1 MPAPAI
7 AQPDQRRVL
16 TFVPRTGLDVLDP
29 VWSTSSVTVDHGFY
43 VFDTLYGVGE
53 MLRPSPQLAEGHTV
67 SDDGLTWTIRL
78 RDGLKWHDGERVLA
92 RDCVASLRRWSAR
105 DGFGRLLARVVE
117 AWEAA
122 DDRTIRIRLK
132 QPCAVLPD
140 ALAHPQASPAF
151 MMPERLA
158 LTSPTDKVTEMVGS
172 GPMRFLK
179 DEYQQGNRVAY
190 ARFEGYVP
198 RDEPPSG
205 TAGGKRMYFDRVN
218 WSIIPDDATAAA
230 GIQTGALDWWE
241 FINPDYVGTMQK
253 TPKLRVEIAD
263 RLGTNFIMRFNTIV
277 PPFDNVRLRRV
288 VLSAVEQGD
297 FMPAIAGDVPGNWRT
312 CYSQFACG
320 LPGVT
325 EAGETLM
332 TGPKDLAKLRDAVKA
347 SGYNGEKV
355 VLIMAA
361 DYSLTAG
368 LAPVAA
374 DLLGKLGLKVDL
386 QQMDYGSW
394 MQRRTSRET
403 SDKGGWNVIMS
414 QGTSAVT
421 ANRHSTCSSRA
432 RAETAI
438 PAGTTI
444 PASSP

>member
-1 MPAPAI
+1 MAGIKRGEA
-7 AQPDQRRVL
+7 
-16 TFVPRTGLDVLDP
+16 GLL
-29 VWSTSSVTVDHGFY
+29 
-43 VFDTLYGVGE
+43 E
-53 MLRPSPQLAEGHTV
+53 AEAH
-67 SDDGLTWTIRL
+67 DGLCRF
-78 RDGLKWHDGERVLA
+78 ESV
-92 RDCVASLRRWSAR
+92 VASY
-105 DGFGRLLARVVE
+105 F
-117 AWEAA
+117 
-122 DDRTIRIRLK
+122 
-132 QPCAVLPD
+132 PCAP
-140 ALAHPQASPAF
+140 
-151 MMPERLA
+151 
-158 LTSPTDKVTEMVGS
+158 
-172 GPMRFLK
+172 
-179 DEYQQGNRVAY
+179 DEYGP
-190 ARFEGYVP
+190 ARP
-198 RDEPPSG
+198 C
-205 TAGGKRMYFDRVN
+205 
-218 WSIIPDDATAAA
+218 SIT
-230 GIQTGALDWWE
+230 
-241 FINPDYVGTMQK
+241 
-253 TPKLRVEIAD
+253 
-263 RLGTNFIMRFNTIV
+263 
-277 PPFDNVRLRRV
+277 
-288 VLSAVEQGD
+288 
-297 FMPAIAGDVPGNWRT
+297 IAGDVPGNWRT

-332 TGPKDLAKLRDAVKA
+332 KGPKDLAKLRDAVKA